1 MKESTKWKSAKW
13 HSAVCF
19 IFSLK
24 FITPPFSLSLF
35 FFYPFISCF
44 YFQTPQFSLTVLS
57 AAAALSLILSVASS
71 SQSRLPRLVV
81 GPFWGW
87 NCTGGR
93 PSVQLM
99 RLCSGRLQAAMWS
112 CRSCWEKFWCIC
124 AASWASMVFP
134 QALFKSAGKRFNC
147 VCWWLLN
154 YFGSKHHFQT

>member
-1 MKESTKWKSAKW
+1 MCENYSSEYEPIKNHNRGTLTQPNPAVMPQCPKKMKESTKWKSAKW
-13 HSAVCF
+13 HSAVCL

-93 PSVQLM
+93 PSVHWNTKQ
-99 RLCSGRLQAAMWS
+99 
-112 CRSCWEKFWCIC
+112 
-124 AASWASMVFP
+124 
-134 QALFKSAGKRFNC
+134 RFLWKPNQGGVTHC
-147 VCWWLLN
+147 L
-154 YFGSKHHFQT
+154 